1 LNANGNH
8 GLIEN
13 PASIYDSFGLHQ
25 YHYGVV
31 RWR

>member
-25 YHYGVV
+25 YHYG
-31 RWR
+31 W